1 MLSLFDLISDVTKYV
16 AWLNSLHDATEP
28 LAIAQNDAK
37 NYEMKLNDMR
47 TIIENTMETL
57 FSYDSLYN
65 HINGTFIEAKDQC
78 AHIGIL
84 RDETNET
91 ITEGKKLVNEARDLL
106 VDAENNIQV
115 NKNIFIFI

>member
-1 MLSLFDLISDVTKYV
+1 M

-28 LAIAQNDAK
+28 LAVAQNDAK
-37 NYEMKLNDMR
+37 NYEIKLNDMR

-78 AHIGIL
+78 ARIEIL
-84 RDETNET
+84 RDETTET
-91 ITEGKKLVNEARDLL
+91 VTEGKKLVNEARDLL

-115 NKNIFIFI
+115 SRNIFIFI